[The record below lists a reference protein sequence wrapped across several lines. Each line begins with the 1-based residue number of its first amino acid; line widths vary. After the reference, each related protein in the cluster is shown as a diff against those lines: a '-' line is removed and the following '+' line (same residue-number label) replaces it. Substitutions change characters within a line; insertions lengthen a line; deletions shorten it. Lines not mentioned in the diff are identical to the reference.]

1 MVENSRG
8 DLNAKV
14 KCNQH
19 HLAGVQC
26 TRYYA
31 VNDTAV
37 LVTFFIIRQTC
48 VTQKCVL
55 FTCFNWRLRVLCEF
69 WQWVFQLHGAWR
81 PRCLSLQHNT
91 LQHSATQHTFVWP
104 FGCLCRSLKLQYD
117 WMRAV
122 HTATHGNTAATHGNT
137 AATHGNT
144 AATHGNTA
152 ATHGNTAATPTMLET
167 EHFRVMTYTPLPS

>member
-37 LVTFFIIRQTC
+37 LVTFFIIRLTC

-55 FTCFNWRLRVLCEF
+55 FTCSTEGFGCFVNSDSGYFNCTGPEDLDVYHCNTT
-69 WQWVFQLHGAWR
+69 H
-81 PRCLSLQHNT
+81 CSTLQHNT
-91 LQHSATQHTFVWP
+91 LSFDPLVASAGP
-104 FGCLCRSLKLQYD
+104 
-117 WMRAV
+117 
-122 HTATHGNTAATHGNT
+122 
-137 AATHGNT
+137 
-144 AATHGNTA
+144 
-152 ATHGNTAATPTMLET
+152 
-167 EHFRVMTYTPLPS
+167 